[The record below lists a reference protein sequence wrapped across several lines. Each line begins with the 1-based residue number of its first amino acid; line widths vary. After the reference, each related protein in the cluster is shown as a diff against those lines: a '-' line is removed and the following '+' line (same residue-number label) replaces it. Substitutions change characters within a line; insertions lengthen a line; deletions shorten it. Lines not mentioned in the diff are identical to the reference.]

1 MRDILTA
8 STSRMPWKQWNRWL
22 IFWTTLFRVLA
33 NWLTIPKRDGVSKSG
48 KSTVL
53 NSYIGKGLKRLG
65 FPSIKHAYD
74 TNSKRRWD
82 LHEFASL
89 SSLFTICFSY
99 FSCAISYLVIAP
111 RPPPPPAKKMAL
123 HCRQVCE
130 NEDDKDRCTLNR
142 NLEGIKGTQFS
153 ISLEKTFNWLKKT
166 SVVIHSP
173 SEFYFR
179 DVLLRYDFSRTILV
193 NCLTCVQL
201 LKFI

>member
-22 IFWTTLFRVLA
+22 ISWTTLFRVLA

-48 KSTVL
+48 KSTAL

-65 FPSIKHAYD
+65 FASIKHAYD
-74 TNSKRRWD
+74 TNSKSRWD
-82 LHEFASL
+82 LHEF
-89 SSLFTICFSY
+89 SSLFTIFFSY
-99 FSCAISYLVIAP
+99 FSCAIFYFSGNY
-111 RPPPPPAKKMAL
+111 PPPPPHKKMAL

-130 NEDDKDRCTLNR
+130 NKDDKDRCTLNR

-153 ISLEKTFNWLKKT
+153 ISSAKTCYWLKKKT
-166 SVVIHSP
+166 SVVMHSP

-179 DVLLRYDFSRTILV
+179 DYDFSRAILV
-193 NCLTCVQL
+193 NCLTSP
-201 LKFI
+201 